1 MRFNPVLS
9 AQPAY
14 RLVRRSLAGML
25 LGAVGIG
32 LASCSKDADDNP
44 VPSPPTTITFT
55 APGLFPEGVQY
66 DATTQAFLVS
76 SLTTGNVGWV
86 KDDKTYTVL
95 AAGSA
100 TGITSAVGLHLD
112 EARSRVLV
120 ASSNATTGNVAKLVS
135 LNRDKGNV
143 NFTADL
149 GALRPSASG
158 HFANDIAVDGQGN
171 AYVTDSFAPVIY
183 KVTAQGVVSVFLD
196 DARFAA
202 NPGVFGLNGLVFHAD
217 ATGGYLLVAKTDEG
231 ILFKVPL
238 SNPRGF
244 TPVTAAGID
253 LHGADGLLLQDDN
266 TLQVVAGTQ
275 NKVYRLTTS
284 NNWASAAV
292 AGTFATSGAGPT
304 TLARRAGADSYVL
317 YANLSAITA
326 TTPPATFSIGKVAF

>member
-1 MRFNPVLS
+1 MRFTPFLF

-14 RLVRRSLAGML
+14 RLVRRSWAGLL
-25 LGAVGIG
+25 LGAVSLG
-32 LASCSKDADDNP
+32 LASCSKEAKDDLA
-44 VPSPPTTITFT
+44 PSPPTLVTFT

-66 DATTQAFLVS
+66 DAANQAFLVS
-76 SLTTGNVGWV
+76 SLTTGNVGRV
-86 KDDKTYTVL
+86 KDDNTYTVL

-100 TGITSAVGLHLD
+100 TGITSAVGLQLD

-135 LNRDKGNV
+135 LNRDKGTV

-158 HFANDIAVDGQGN
+158 HFANDIAVDEQGN

-183 KVTAQGVVSVFLD
+183 KVTAQGVASVFLD
-196 DARFAA
+196 DVRLAA
-202 NPGVFGLNGLVFHAD
+202 NPGAFGLNGLIFHAD
-217 ATGGYLLVAKTDEG
+217 AAGGYLLVAKTDEG

-238 SNPRGF
+238 SNPKSF
-244 TPVTAAGID
+244 TPVAAAGID

-275 NKVYRLTTS
+275 SKVYRLTKPRQL
-284 NNWASAAV
+284 
-292 AGTFATSGAGPT
+292 G
-304 TLARRAGADSYVL
+304 
-317 YANLSAITA
+317 
-326 TTPPATFSIGKVAF
+326 